1 MRQSDVSYF
10 AMVDDHV
17 VCVVPLAPLLPPV
30 YCVREQD
37 DGGLAG
43 GGEESHSA
51 TAWDHFEVAARQQED
66 VLLRLATVNVELG
79 LAAAA
84 AAAAVQQHSVAA
96 FLHLLQLAGH

>member
-84 AAAAVQQHSVAA
+84 AVQQHSVAA